1 MKKLTIFLV
10 ALTCCIVS
18 YAQRSVQEFAVS
30 ERMYEQ
36 FSKTEIE
43 QMRQNDFAQLFKLNF
58 KMNNYA
64 MVSAK
69 LSDENYK
76 IMGPVQQYAKAGVV
90 TNEEQIIRDGYL
102 NPFLYDFPQDDFR
115 VNVFTFSKEG
125 YYVLVIPKIWYDE
138 RVKAQLNEY
147 GF

>member
-10 ALTCCIVS
+10 AITCCIAC
-18 YAQRSVQEFAVS
+18 YAQRSVQEFVVN

-76 IMGPVQQYAKAGVV
+76 IMGSVQQYAKEGVV

-125 YYVLVIPKIWYDE
+125 YYVLVIPKIWYNE
-138 RVKAQLNEY
+138 RVNAQLNEY

>member
-1 MKKLTIFLV
+1 MKKFTIFLF
-10 ALTCCIVS
+10 AMTCLIAG
-18 YAQRSVQEFAVS
+18 YAQRSVQDFVVN
-30 ERMYEQ
+30 ERMYTQ

-43 QMRQNDFAQLFKLNF
+43 QMRQNDFVQLFKLNY

-69 LSDENYK
+69 LTDENYK
-76 IMGPVQQYAKAGVV
+76 IMGSVQQYAKEGVV

-115 VNVFTFSKEG
+115 VNVFTFSKDG
-125 YYVLVIPKIWYDE
+125 YYVLVIPKVWYNE
-138 RVKAQLNEY
+138 REKAQLNEY